1 MFASLSRFR
10 RLVAVLSAL
19 ALMASVLA
27 AAPAV
32 AADDPIADYT
42 ATFSACEGVAGS
54 GPTFED
60 VPAGHENAGDIDCI
74 AYYGITKGTG
84 DGTTYSPSMS
94 VTREQMA
101 LFLTRLAGLVGI
113 EVASDPSDAGFVDI
127 GELSAESQTAI
138 NQLADLG
145 ITRGT
150 SETTYSPADAV
161 TRGHMALF
169 IARLMD
175 NMTPIGGDK
184 SEWGHTPSDV
194 VEDEDDDIEV
204 GSPFTDLGSV
214 TKSTYD
220 AITELWEL
228 GVASGINAT
237 SYAPQASII
246 RATMADF
253 MAGVLDHSNA
263 RPVGVSMQA
272 VETEGL
278 GMVRS
283 DIVVSYRD
291 DSFAPMVDISLAIFT
306 ASDATGAGA
315 APFNEDTG
323 KCTDTVACEWTDSD
337 FLTNAEGNYVIEGGT
352 VPTDND
358 EGGSGNMENSETWYA
373 WMGDE
378 DNTDFVKGSSGEASV
393 TLTAYPN
400 ALGIRVTTDLNPKAT
415 TNTVD
420 VGKDQTVVITAQL
433 VDELS
438 TSTTFTDANAVA
450 KAGVSLAVTY
460 SIGGTPAN
468 PPPDPVETD
477 ADGKATFTITHPG
490 DDEDNDDPRQSD
502 IVTFRGNVDGDD
514 GNSVEEGTITVIWS
528 DDAPAISDEETSVD
542 SPYAVVDD
550 DEVSIRATVS
560 YFDQFGDPDAQGEDV
575 TVTFTSTNTGTGNI
589 QAKTVE
595 VRSNGSV
602 STRGIVK
609 ADPGDTV
616 AVTFSEVGGQ
626 TGTTQNVIAVEHAS
640 KRDITTAAAAVTVY
654 ADDNRFRY
662 TTASTDSG
670 VETGNLYSYDDDDVY
685 ILDGQPSDMDAFETA
700 IEDGAHVQVVSYS
713 TDDKSIFSAES
724 Q

>member
-1 MFASLSRFR
+1 
-10 RLVAVLSAL
+10 
-19 ALMASVLA
+19 MASVLA

-278 GMVRS
+278 GSVTS

-291 DSFAPMVDISLAIFT
+291 DSFAPMVDISLAIFI

-323 KCTDTVACEWTDSD
+323 KCTDTTACEWTDSD
-337 FLTNAEGNYVIEGGT
+337 FLTNAEGNYVIEGET
-352 VPTDND
+352 VSTDNG

-415 TNTVD
+415 SNTVD

-433 VDELS
+433 VDAS
-438 TSTTFTDANAVA
+438 DSAAIADANAVA

-460 SIGGTPAN
+460 NIGGTPAN

-477 ADGKATFTITHPG
+477 EDGKATFTITHPG
-490 DDEDNDDPRQSD
+490 DDEDNDDPSQRD

-575 TVTFTSTNTGTGNI
+575 TVTFTSSNSDAGAPV
-589 QAKTVE
+589 AKTVE

-616 AVTFSEVGGQ
+616 AVTFNDVGGQ

-685 ILDGQPSDMDAFETA
+685 ILDGQASDMDAFETA

-713 TDDKSIFSAES
+713 TDGKSIFSAES